1 MTASIRH
8 SGIVVNDIERFEK
21 LFQLLGFKSVYSEI
35 EQGEDIENLLNSKE
49 TIIII
54 KMEDEK
60 GNIVEFLKY
69 NRSTPEIQFNKQPWT
84 NGINHIALSVTNL
97 KSMIDVFHEFNG
109 KLVGKIVEKRAV
121 RLCYIRDF
129 EDNLFELVEEK

>member
-8 SGIVVNDIERFEK
+8 SGIVVNDIGRFEK
-21 LFQLLGFKSVYSEI
+21 LFQLLGFSSFYSEV
-35 EQGEDIENLLNSKE
+35 EQGEDIETLLDSKE
-49 TIIII
+49 SITII

-69 NRSTPEIQFNKQPWT
+69 NRPVLEAPSNKEPWT

-97 KSMIDVFHEFNG
+97 QSIIDLFQEFNG